1 MVIWRCYR
9 YGIFDVG
16 YSTLNIILKQLHLPL
31 NRYALL
37 LLLQDDVEV
46 KLLMGDE
53 LRLKH
58 KAAGAKGS
66 WEGTG
71 HVISSGG
78 ATEEVGGKVVCMH
91 QGCTFS
97 KKQRQVDTKFSVGK
111 LKLL

>member
-1 MVIWRCYR
+1 
-9 YGIFDVG
+9 
-16 YSTLNIILKQLHLPL
+16 
-31 NRYALL
+31 
-37 LLLQDDVEV
+37 VEV

-78 ATEEVGGKVVCMH
+78 ATEEVGSLTWQASAHKHGLAGYQWPSC
-91 QGCTFS
+91 G
-97 KKQRQVDTKFSVGK
+97 
-111 LKLL
+111 L